1 MYKYI
6 HVNKI
11 LLVNM
16 PGCLKDMKH
25 FLHIKDILNLLIQK
39 IADVNFMPNIMT
51 QNNKKSTQLNKD
63 MEYYIFNL

>member
-51 QNNKKSTQLNKD
+51 QNNKKKAHN
-63 MEYYIFNL
+63 